1 MIKLIALDLD
11 GTLVND
17 DLKISDPTLKVLHH
31 LIHNTDVRVVVA
43 TGRMHPSALPFAEE
57 IGTPEPLISY
67 QGAMIRTMDG
77 QSTCLHHTPIPMDI
91 AEEVVQMLIEEEFN
105 MNLYVS
111 DTMYT
116 NHENPYATRYARIS
130 GITPVKSHDLLKSM
144 TAPPSKM
151 MAIDDHR
158 IDYILEKL
166 QTRFKN
172 RLDFCRSR
180 TAFCE
185 IISYETSKWNAIKVL
200 ADQWGIQ
207 AHEVMAVGDQE
218 NDLSMIQG
226 AGMGVAMG
234 QAPDHVKAVANVV
247 TDSIDDDGVL
257 KAIEQYVL
265 VN

>member
-1 MIKLIALDLD
+1 MIKLVALDLD
-11 GTLVND
+11 GTIVND
-17 DLKISDPTLKVLHH
+17 DLKISEPTLKVLEH
-31 LIHNTDVRVVVA
+31 LIKNTDIRVVVA
-43 TGRMHPSALPFAEE
+43 TGRMHPSALPFAQQ

-67 QGAMIRTMDG
+67 QGAMIRSMDG
-77 QSTCLHHTPIPMDI
+77 ESTYLHHTPIPMDI
-91 AEEVVQMLIEEEFN
+91 AEEVVQMLTDESFN

-130 GITPVKSHDLLKSM
+130 GITPVKSHNLLESL

-158 IDYILEKL
+158 IDYILDKL
-166 QTRFKN
+166 RKRFEG

-185 IISYETSKWNAIKVL
+185 IINQETSKWNALQVL
-200 ADQWGIQ
+200 ANQWGIQ
-207 AHEVMAVGDQE
+207 PDEVMAIGDQE

-226 AGMGVAMG
+226 AGIGVAMG
-234 QAPDHVKAVANVV
+234 QAPDSVKSVANVV
-247 TDSIDDDGVL
+247 TDTIDRDGAL
-257 KAIEQYVL
+257 KAIEKYVL
-265 VN
+265 A